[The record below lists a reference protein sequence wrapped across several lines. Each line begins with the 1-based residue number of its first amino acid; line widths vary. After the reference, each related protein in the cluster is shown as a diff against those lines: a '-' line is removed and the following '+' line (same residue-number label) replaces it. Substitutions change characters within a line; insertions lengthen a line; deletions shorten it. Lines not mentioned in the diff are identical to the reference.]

1 MPRIVD
7 QMENLT
13 TGNSNFKFSAVN
25 VGRLRQTEYTLATIA
40 VDLSGSV
47 EAFKKELE
55 NALQMMYAALK
66 KSPRA
71 NNLMVR
77 LIGFSSQF
85 PDKGVC
91 EIHGFK
97 LLGEIH
103 PDQIQLPRPAAGTPL
118 FDAVLNGVEVSN
130 AYAKELDKGDFLV
143 NSVGV
148 AITDGADN
156 ESFFKPK
163 RIAEATKEGIR
174 EEYLES
180 NLQILIGIN
189 PGAFANGYSAPTN
202 GELLEKFKN
211 EAGLDHYRSVEDATP
226 NNLAKMAGFVS
237 HSVSSQSQAL
247 GSGGK
252 SQAIAPTI

>member
-91 EIHGFK
+91 EIH
-97 LLGEIH
+97 
-103 PDQIQLPRPAAGTPL
+103 
-118 FDAVLNGVEVSN
+118 
-130 AYAKELDKGDFLV
+130 
-143 NSVGV
+143 
-148 AITDGADN
+148 
-156 ESFFKPK
+156 
-163 RIAEATKEGIR
+163 
-174 EEYLES
+174 
-180 NLQILIGIN
+180 
-189 PGAFANGYSAPTN
+189 
-202 GELLEKFKN
+202 
-211 EAGLDHYRSVEDATP
+211 
-226 NNLAKMAGFVS
+226 
-237 HSVSSQSQAL
+237 
-247 GSGGK
+247 
-252 SQAIAPTI
+252 